1 MPHERMGMTTTMHIS
16 LPESLKEYV
25 RRRVAEEHYS
35 NPSDYVRALIR
46 EDQKRRDEE
55 RLERMLIEGLE
66 SGTGMPID
74 EKEWKALR
82 KKIQATV
89 AKRATD
95 V

>member
-1 MPHERMGMTTTMHIS
+1 MTTTMHIS

-25 RRRVAEEHYS
+25 RQRVAEEHYS

-66 SGTGMPID
+66 SGSGVPMTDG
-74 EKEWKALR
+74 EWKALR
-82 KKIQATV
+82 KKVQARV
-89 AKRATD
+89 AKRAANG
-95 V
+95 